1 MVHPTLADERRPRPV
16 PLAPLLGR
24 ERLGALL
31 PAPLTSF
38 VGRER
43 EVAAV
48 AELLVRDDVRL
59 LTLTGPGGVGKTRL
73 ALALAEELA
82 GDFIDGVAF
91 VDLAPLAD
99 PDLVA
104 PTMASA
110 LGLRGAGD
118 RPFAECL
125 VEAMRD
131 RHLLLVLDN
140 FEQVAAA
147 APLVAHLLAAC
158 PQLTIATTSR
168 VLLCVSGEHAYPVP
182 PLALPDQAVAPA
194 NTAGVPAVRLFVERA
209 HAADPAF
216 RLTPE
221 NASDVAAICRRL
233 DGLPLAIELA
243 AAKTRLLAP
252 AALLNRLDLR
262 LPVLTGGAR
271 DQPARR
277 RTMRDAL
284 AWSYDLLSPAEQA
297 LFRRLAVFVGG
308 FTLQAAGAVAGTGE
322 LSDHDVFAGVEALV
336 DQSLIRR
343 RKATTPGARPEP
355 RFEML
360 ETIREFGLER
370 LEAHGE
376 TEAVRQ
382 RHAAFFLAEG
392 EELGPRLT
400 GSGRAEALDRLEAE
414 LDNLRALVACSL
426 DRGDVEPVLR
436 LASAIHLFW
445 HSRATPGEGR
455 GWLDAALS
463 AASSPETRAEA
474 LFAAAKMA
482 ALTGNLERAT
492 TLGEEAL
499 ALAQAHAFE
508 PGAAR
513 ALVVLGVAAEW
524 GEDLERAAVRFE
536 EALPLMR
543 ELGDGFWIGLVL
555 ENLASLSLWRGDV
568 DGAETIVADA
578 LAVWRDVGN
587 EWGLA
592 WAIGV
597 AGAVALARHD
607 RDRAARLYAESLS
620 RFQDIGDVRGVTGA
634 LAGMAGVALAAGQPG
649 RAAGWLGAAAAGC
662 EALGFAYLGHPG
674 QHRRVLAA
682 VRARLGEEAFAKAE
696 EAGRALPLAEAVA
709 DALAFAAE
717 PCPTVPPKASD
728 HGLTPRERE
737 VLRLMVEGR
746 SNPEIADALF
756 ISPRTAETHVTHI
769 LAKLDVTSR
778 AEAAAHAVRI
788 GLV

>member
-1 MVHPTLADERRPRPV
+1 MVHPTRADEYHPRPT
-16 PLAPLLGR
+16 PLGPLPGR
-24 ERLGALL
+24 ERLGAPL

-48 AELLVRDDVRL
+48 ADLLRRDEVRL

-73 ALALAEELA
+73 ALTLA
-82 GDFIDGVAF
+82 GKLAVDFVDGVAF
-91 VDLAPLAD
+91 VDLSPLAD

-104 PTMASA
+104 PTMVSA

-118 RPFAECL
+118 RPFAERL

-147 APLVAHLLAAC
+147 ASLLVYLLAAC
-158 PQLTIATTSR
+158 HRLTIVTTSR
-168 VLLCVSGEHAYPVP
+168 VLLHVSGEHDYPVS
-182 PLALPDQAVAPA
+182 PLALPGPA
-194 NTAGVPAVRLFVERA
+194 EPADTAEAIRLFVERA

-216 RLTPE
+216 SLMPE
-221 NASDVAAICRRL
+221 NAADVAAICRRL

-252 AALLNRLDLR
+252 VALLARLDRR

-284 AWSYDLLSPAEQA
+284 AWSYDLLSPTEQA

-308 FTLQAAGAVAGTGE
+308 FTLQAAGAVAGTSE

-376 TEAVRQ
+376 TETMRQ

-400 GSGRAEALDRLEAE
+400 GTGRAEALDRLEAD
-414 LDNLRALVACSL
+414 LDNLRALVAWSL

-482 ALTGNLERAT
+482 ALTGDLERAT

-499 ALAQAHAFE
+499 ALAQAHE
-508 PGAAR
+508 YVLGAAL
-513 ALVVLGVAAEW
+513 ALVVLGVVAEW

-543 ELGDGFWIGLVL
+543 ELGDGFWIALVL

-597 AGAVALARHD
+597 AGAIALARHD

-620 RFQDIGDVRGVTGA
+620 RFQDIGEVRGVTGA
-634 LAGMAGVALAAGQPG
+634 LAGMAGVALAAGQPE

-674 QHRRVLAA
+674 QHRRVVAA
-682 VRARLGEEAFAKAE
+682 VRARLGGEAFAKAE

-717 PCPTVPPKASD
+717 PCPAVPPKASD

-746 SNPEIADALF
+746 SNPEIAYALF

-778 AEAAAHAVRI
+778 AEAAAHAVRA